1 MRDKKITQRDAGL
14 PPHEVAA
21 LRFIASM
28 YALQLDQLAALLP
41 APDSP
46 APRPGPPPG
55 SAMDQAREVVSRW
68 SDLGYVECRPL
79 TFEDPWTWLTRR
91 GQAAVGVRYRS
102 VRPSA
107 YLLRHCRAVT
117 EIRLAA
123 ECRGEWR
130 DGGASWRSEREI
142 LSALGFPS
150 GPVHIPDGE
159 VLWPAAGGT
168 RGEAWAIEVEVTR
181 KPVARIAGIM
191 RELLARTTDYDP
203 AYGSGVFPGDPPRYA
218 HVVYCCHPLVTGVV
232 TRARATLGPALARR
246 IEVLTLSCGVFQ
258 PCSPARRR
266 PA

>member
-1 MRDKKITQRDAGL
+1 MRIKQITRRDTEL
-14 PPHEVAA
+14 PPHEAAA

-28 YALQLDQLAALLP
+28 YAVQLDQLAALLP
-41 APDSP
+41 PPDSP
-46 APRPGPPPG
+46 AGQPG
-55 SAMDQAREVVSRW
+55 SSPGGTLDQAREVISRW
-68 SDLGYVECRPL
+68 SGLGYVECRPL
-79 TFEDPWTWLTRR
+79 TFEEPWAWLTRR

-117 EIRLAA
+117 EVRLAA
-123 ECRGEWR
+123 ERRGEWR
-130 DGGASWRSEREI
+130 AGGASWRSEREI

-159 VLWPAAGGT
+159 VLWPGAGGA

-181 KPVARIAGIM
+181 KPVARIADIM

-203 AYGSGVFPGDPPRYA
+203 AYGSGVFPGDPPRYSRI
-218 HVVYCCHPLVTGVV
+218 VYCCHPLVTRVV
-232 TRARATLGPALARR
+232 RRARDTLGYPLGRR
-246 IEVLTLSCGVFQ
+246 VEVLTLSCAVFR
-258 PCSPARRR
+258 PCSPQGRR

>member
-1 MRDKKITQRDAGL
+1 MRNRKITQRDAGL
-14 PPHEVAA
+14 PSHEVAA

-28 YALQLDQLAALLP
+28 YAVQLDQLAALLP
-41 APDSP
+41 PPDSLP
-46 APRPGPPPG
+46 LQPGTPPG
-55 SAMDQAREVVSRW
+55 GTLDQAREVISRW
-68 SDLGYVECRPL
+68 SELGYVECRPL

-117 EIRLAA
+117 EVRLAA
-123 ECRGEWR
+123 ERRGEWR

-159 VLWPAAGGT
+159 VLWPGEGGAP
-168 RGEAWAIEVEVTR
+168 GQAWAIEVEVTR
-181 KPVARIAGIM
+181 KPVARIADIM

-218 HVVYCCHPLVTGVV
+218 HVVYCCHPLVTRVV
-232 TRARATLGPALARR
+232 ARARDTLGHPLARR
-246 IEVLTLSCGVFQ
+246 IEVLTLSCAVFR
-258 PCSPARRR
+258 PGPPRREPA
-266 PA
+266 